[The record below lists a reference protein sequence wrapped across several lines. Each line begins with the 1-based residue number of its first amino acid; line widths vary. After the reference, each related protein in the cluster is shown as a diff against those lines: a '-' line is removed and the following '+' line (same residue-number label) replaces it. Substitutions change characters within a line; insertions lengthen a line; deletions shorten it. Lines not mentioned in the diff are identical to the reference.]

1 MAKGRILF
9 ERAIYYSSYGICCK
23 NQTCFMY
30 LPWLHLHSNPSKV
43 SIHFWVTGSQVWW
56 LLRHS
61 FSGGHFMKFHEVWRT
76 CPADLNLCNFLK
88 LPRIKRKS
96 VKIFFLSL
104 SFCLKKWIKC
114 PLLTQN
120 FLSANAD
127 GNRNIFQYS

>member
-1 MAKGRILF
+1 MTKGRILL
-9 ERAIYYSSYGICCK
+9 EMAVYYSSYGISCR
-23 NQTCFMY
+23 NQTCFY

-61 FSGGHFMKFHEVWRT
+61 FSGGHFIKFHEVWRT
-76 CPADLNLCNFLK
+76 CPADLNLCSFLK
-88 LPRIKRKS
+88 LPRKT
-96 VKIFFLSL
+96 VKIILFAL
-104 SFCLKKWIKC
+104 SFCLKNKWIKS

-120 FLSANAD
+120 FLSAIAD